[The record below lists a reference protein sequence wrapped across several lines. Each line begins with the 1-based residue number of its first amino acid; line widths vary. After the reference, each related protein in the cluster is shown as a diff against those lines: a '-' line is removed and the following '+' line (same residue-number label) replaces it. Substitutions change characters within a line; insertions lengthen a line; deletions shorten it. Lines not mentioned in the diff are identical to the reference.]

1 MNRKRN
7 VGLCILLAILL
18 VGGMAG
24 SDFLLHN
31 PPLGSE
37 FTMWE
42 PIPEYYEDVKTVG
55 VLISRK
61 YTYTDRDESSGEWVL
76 DQQFE
81 IVNLRKEELSY
92 EPRYRYDYFHWGKWY
107 TVCQVGPT
115 LAGGQPDHS
124 VPAQDSVLET
134 VRLPQAIGNFPGRY
148 RCYLEGIGSFEF
160 YVMESYYR

>member
-1 MNRKRN
+1 MVKVGDSHEPQEKR
-7 VGLCILLAILL
+7 GAMYTSGHPA
-18 VGGMAG
+18 GGRDG
-24 SDFLLHN
+24 R
-31 PPLGSE
+31 SE
-37 FTMWE
+37 FTIWE

-160 YVMESYYR
+160 YVMEGYYG